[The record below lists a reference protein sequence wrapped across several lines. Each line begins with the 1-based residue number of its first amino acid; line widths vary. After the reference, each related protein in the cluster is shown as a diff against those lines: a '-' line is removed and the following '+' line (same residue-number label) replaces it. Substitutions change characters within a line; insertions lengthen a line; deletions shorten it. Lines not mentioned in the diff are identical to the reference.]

1 MKISKCRLAAMIVV
15 SGLVPIAPLA
25 HHSGSNYDFANTV
38 TLEGT
43 VRQFQWTNPH
53 AIIWVDVDSE
63 QGQELWAIQM
73 TSPGNL
79 RRSGWTQ
86 QSLRPGERVRVVA
99 GPMRDGTHAAGL
111 DFVTR
116 LETGEILHHF
126 PPRLAM
132 TDPWPRAWSP
142 WPIHRTVNFGSFAGG
157 RLRLLKSNASPRV
170 LRSSHSFLSAPRCNF
185 SEAVRG
191 SSSTKAM

>member
-53 AIIWVDVDSE
+53 AIIWVDVDAE

-126 PPRLAM
+126 PP
-132 TDPWPRAWSP
+132 
-142 WPIHRTVNFGSFAGG
+142 GS
-157 RLRLLKSNASPRV
+157 R
-170 LRSSHSFLSAPRCNF
+170 
-185 SEAVRG
+185 
-191 SSSTKAM
+191 

>member
-1 MKISKCRLAAMIVV
+1 M
-15 SGLVPIAPLA
+15 
-25 HHSGSNYDFANTV
+25 

-53 AIIWVDVDSE
+53 AIIWVDVDAE
-63 QGQELWAIQM
+63 QGHELWAIQM

-126 PPRLAM
+126 PP
-132 TDPWPRAWSP
+132 
-142 WPIHRTVNFGSFAGG
+142 GS
-157 RLRLLKSNASPRV
+157 R
-170 LRSSHSFLSAPRCNF
+170 
-185 SEAVRG
+185 
-191 SSSTKAM
+191 